1 MATNEN
7 GSQNYMVQD
16 EDNDTVGEGE
26 RVWRVSKNQSPTPSR
41 DRRLVQFSGFSIQQ
55 FSSSIPNLPP
65 VCFSLLCAPLS
76 FQENIFNPFGLLRPL
91 LFPPRNIKKTEH
103 SVTPWFCITMPFYP
117 SVPAKLKMFS
127 GQGPPLYPPNTAHI
141 MAATQT
147 LLLAVTQ
154 LY

>member
-7 GSQNYMVQD
+7 GSQNYMMQD
-16 EDNDTVGEGE
+16 EDNDTVGERE
-26 RVWRVSKNQSPTPSR
+26 RVWRVSKTKAQPPHKTAGW
-41 DRRLVQFSGFSIQQ
+41 FSFQDFLSNNSLLAFHIYPLS
-55 FSSSIPNLPP
+55 F
-65 VCFSLLCAPLS
+65 FSLLFASLS
-76 FQENIFNPFGLLRPL
+76 FQENIFNPFGPLRPL

-127 GQGPPLYPPNTAHI
+127 GQGPPLYTTKTAHI